1 MAVPRIA
8 LPLISDDPLHVSVT
22 RGGAEESCHA
32 VDVALCDADGS
43 VLVGLGDGPDCRLFR
58 RRGDVA
64 SDFSSCFSHLGIC
77 GVEAAS

>member
-32 VDVALCDADGS
+32 VDVALCDATARFLPGLAMSS
-43 VLVGLGDGPDCRLFR
+43 VSFFR
-58 RRGDVA
+58 VPR
-64 SDFSSCFSHLGIC
+64 
-77 GVEAAS
+77 